1 MENIFYQRQNLPIQA
16 NISFLGKIYDSIEN
30 IQAFSLEIRST
41 FR

>member
-1 MENIFYQRQNLPIQA
+1 MENIFYQRPENIQA
-16 NISFLGKIYDSIEN
+16 NISFPGKTYDSIES